1 LLALARAGAAG
12 DPGGRVSLKAE
23 LAARDDDRGAAD
35 LDALDL
41 LRCAVHPDEE
51 LGRTADLRALR
62 HLDFYAGLDATVPH
76 EVDAERSARRPGRGI
91 LVDAARRREHPC
103 LPVRSRTGEAVD
115 PELRQA
121 SERTEVGLEGRDLFL
136 AAELKEDVMR
146 SEVVYLDGQLR
157 AHAEQLLQLFR
168 LFERLPVRY
177 RLLHPAEH
185 DARAF
190 ALEGDGNHTGLGLEP
205 DLCELERSAE
215 DERRAEN
222 GMPGEGQ
229 LHLRREDPDP
239 RVPA

>member
-1 LLALARAGAAG
+1 MRPCRTRWMPSGPHADPVAGSSSTPLVGANI
-12 DPGGRVSLKAE
+12 RVFQ
-23 LAARDDDRGAAD
+23 
-35 LDALDL
+35 
-41 LRCAVHPDEE
+41 C
-51 LGRTADLRALR
+51 
-62 HLDFYAGLDATVPH
+62 VP
-76 EVDAERSARRPGRGI
+76 EPAKQLTPSSVSRPSA
-91 LVDAARRREHPC
+91 
-103 LPVRSRTGEAVD
+103 
-115 PELRQA
+115 
-121 SERTEVGLEGRDLFL
+121 EVGLERRDLFL
-136 AAELKEDVMR
+136 AAELEEDVVR
-146 SEVVYLDGQLR
+146 PEVVYLDGQLR